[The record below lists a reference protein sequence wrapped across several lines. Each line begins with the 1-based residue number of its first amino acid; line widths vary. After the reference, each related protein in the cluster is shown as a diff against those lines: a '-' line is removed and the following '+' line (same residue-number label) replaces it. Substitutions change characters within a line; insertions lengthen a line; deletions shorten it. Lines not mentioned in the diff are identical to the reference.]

1 MRVQCLDARRV
12 GSEEDISL
20 QAGRQVAV
28 AVQVA
33 RQAVV
38 VQILQS
44 LPTTFIRFCTF
55 ASLHHYRT
63 LHRNNSFP
71 TDTEISFFILS

>member
-20 QAGRQVAV
+20 QAGRQVGRQVAVAV

-33 RQAVV
+33 PQAVV

-44 LPTTFIRFCTF
+44 L
-55 ASLHHYRT
+55 
-63 LHRNNSFP
+63 RNNMYVHVSQ
-71 TDTEISFFILS
+71 TSQTSQRASQ

>member
-1 MRVQCLDARRV
+1 MQVVVAV
-12 GSEEDISL
+12 
-20 QAGRQVAV
+20 AVAV

-33 RQAVV
+33 VTVTVAVAV
-38 VQILQS
+38 AVQVGHQVAAVLQILQN
-44 LPTTFIRFCTF
+44 LPRTFIRFCTF